1 MKYYLYYQVKECR
14 VQKLLLNKLFKEV
27 PLLGMKFS
35 SKISSIVITLI
46 VLFLSGQS
54 YSNILEIST
63 PAEFVVIYDHEVDK
77 ILYEKNGDKIMK
89 PASMAK
95 VMTAYIVFDRIK
107 DKKLQMSDTFVVSN
121 KAWRMGGSRSFL
133 ELNSNVS
140 ISDLLSG
147 LIVQSGNDA
156 AVVIAEGISGDE
168 EAFAREMNRYA
179 KLLGMNNTYFT
190 NSTGWPHP
198 DLKTTSND
206 LIILTKNL
214 IKNFPKLYKLFN
226 EKTFKYNNIKQ
237 SNRNP
242 LLYTINGADGLKTGH
257 TNESGYGLIGS
268 VKRNER
274 RVTIIINGMN
284 SKTKRTFESKR
295 LFDIVFRE
303 TTLLSLFE
311 EKKSLAIANVW
322 LGKSSNVNLIAEKS
336 IKKIISPL
344 EFNKTQ
350 IKIEWYDPISAP
362 IKKGDRVG
370 DIFVSMPGRNTIKE
384 YLVSS
389 ENIEK
394 LPSLLRIKSIL
405 KFLLY
410 GDIIAE

>member
-1 MKYYLYYQVKECR
+1 MSNINV
-14 VQKLLLNKLFKEV
+14 LNKIPSIFLILVLVFFSNKSFSN
-27 PLLGMKFS
+27 LLD
-35 SKISSIVITLI
+35 IT
-46 VLFLSGQS
+46 
-54 YSNILEIST
+54 T
-63 PAEFVVIYDHEVDK
+63 PAKHVVIYDHAVDK
-77 ILYEKNGDKIMK
+77 ILYQKNGDQIMK

-107 DKKLQMSDTFVVSN
+107 DRGLKMSDTFLVSD

-133 ELNSNVS
+133 ELNSNVT
-140 ISDLLSG
+140 ISDLLLG

-179 KLLGMNNTYFT
+179 KLLGMKNTYFT

-198 DLKTTSND
+198 DLKTTSKD

-214 IKNFPKLYKLFN
+214 INNFPDLYALFN
-226 EKTFKYNNIKQ
+226 LKTFKYNNINQ

-242 LLYTINGADGLKTGH
+242 LLYSVNGADGLKTGH

-268 VKRNER
+268 VKRNNR

-284 SKTKRTFESKR
+284 SKIKRTYESKR

-311 EKKSLAIANVW
+311 NKKKLANANVW
-322 LGKSSNVNLIAEKS
+322 LGKLSKINLIAENS

-344 EFNKTQ
+344 EFNKTK
-350 IKIEWYDPISAP
+350 INIEWNDPIPAP

-370 DIFVSMPGRNTIKE
+370 KIFVSMPGRDTVTE

-389 ENIEK
+389 EDVEK

>member
-1 MKYYLYYQVKECR
+1 ML
-14 VQKLLLNKLFKEV
+14 
-27 PLLGMKFS
+27 
-35 SKISSIVITLI
+35 KIKTLCLRSFIISTLI
-46 VLFLSGQS
+46 ILFFSNQS
-54 YSNILEIST
+54 FSNLLDITT
-63 PAEFVVIYDHEVDK
+63 PAKHVVIYDHEVDE
-77 ILYEKNGDKIMK
+77 ILYEKNGDEIMK

-107 DKKLQMSDTFVVSN
+107 DRGLKMSDTFLVSD

-133 ELNSNVS
+133 ELNTNVS
-140 ISDLLSG
+140 ISDLLLG

-179 KLLGMNNTYFT
+179 KLLGMKNTYFT

-214 IKNFPKLYKLFN
+214 IKNFPDLYKLFN
-226 EKTFKYNNIKQ
+226 KKIFKYNNIKQ

-242 LLYTINGADGLKTGH
+242 LLYSVNGADGLKTGH

-268 VKRNER
+268 VKRNNR
-274 RVTIIINGMN
+274 RVTIIINGIN
-284 SKTKRTFESKR
+284 SKKKRTYESKR

-311 EKKSLAIANVW
+311 DKKSLTSANVW
-322 LGKSSNVNLIAEKS
+322 LGKQSKINLIAENS
-336 IKKIISPL
+336 VKKIVSPL
-344 EFNKTQ
+344 EFNKTK
-350 IKIEWYDPISAP
+350 IKIEWNDPIPAP
-362 IKKGDRVG
+362 IKKDDRVG
-370 DIFVSMPGRNTIKE
+370 KIFVTMPGRETIIE
-384 YLVSS
+384 HLVSS
-389 ENIEK
+389 ENVEK
-394 LPSLLRIKSIL
+394 LPSLLRVKSIL